1 MERLT
6 NQIRAN
12 QIINFFQRSNFDRKK
27 TLQHFSEQNV
37 SKSTIKRHIKRFV
50 ESGTSEFKPI
60 PGRPITVNTRANGK
74 RVIGCL
80 KRNPSKSV
88 RAISQSLKVTKSSV
102 QRIKVKNQ
110 VKTYTKR
117 KVPKYIKDQEER
129 AKKGC
134 HWLYRKLVPS
144 GGNFMIVMDD
154 ETYVPADPDQ
164 VHSKDYYSQIHGVE
178 LPESAKVKPVEKFPK
193 KFLVWQAIAQD
204 GSVSKPYIKSGTM
217 KSPEY
222 LDKCVKEILVPFI
235 KRFKQPVLF

>member
-50 ESGTSEFKPI
+50 ESGTSEFKQI

-164 VHSKDYYSQIHGVE
+164 VHSKFWALSKRAYKDRTRDKVDLAGIRRIWPIITTKVANQHGKSLFFE
-178 LPESAKVKPVEKFPK
+178 FPEKLLRVQREGV
-193 KFLVWQAIAQD
+193 L
-204 GSVSKPYIKSGTM
+204 SV
-217 KSPEY
+217 
-222 LDKCVKEILVPFI
+222 
-235 KRFKQPVLF
+235 